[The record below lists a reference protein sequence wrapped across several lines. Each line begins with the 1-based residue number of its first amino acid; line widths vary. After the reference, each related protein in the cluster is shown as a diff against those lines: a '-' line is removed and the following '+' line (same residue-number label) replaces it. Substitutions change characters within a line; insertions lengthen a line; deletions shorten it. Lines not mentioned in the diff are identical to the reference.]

1 MEIFGR
7 IDKNGDRTLSK
18 EEFTEGLKML
28 GFQAS
33 PGEISLIFAALDS
46 DGNGV
51 IDYSEVLSE
60 TNSILTEPEAT
71 LAEKQRALEYILL
84 SQNPKQT

>member
-33 PGEISLIFAALDS
+33 PGEISLVFAALDS

-51 IDYSEVLSE
+51 IDYSEILSE
-60 TNSILTEPEAT
+60 TNYILTEPEAT
-71 LAEKQRALEYILL
+71 LA
-84 SQNPKQT
+84 